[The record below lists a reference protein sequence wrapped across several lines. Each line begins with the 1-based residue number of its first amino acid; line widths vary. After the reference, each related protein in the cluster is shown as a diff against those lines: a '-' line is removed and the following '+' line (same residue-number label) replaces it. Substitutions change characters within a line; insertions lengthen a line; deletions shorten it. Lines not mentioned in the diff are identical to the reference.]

1 MLATGGEAYLHTPEE
16 SLPLFVR
23 LSLDVWAACLG
34 AAAVLVYT
42 AFLLARLAI
51 AKLGDALARRAT
63 IANSKASCHSVASYN
78 QKLLIGAAA
87 ISDTAV
93 INEAALL
100 QLRSSSTAVK

>member
-42 AFLLARLAI
+42 AFLLARLASI
-51 AKLGDALARRAT
+51 KLADALARRAT
-63 IANSKASCHSVASYN
+63 IANSNASCGSTAPHS
-78 QKLLIGAAA
+78 QKVLIGATA
-87 ISDTAV
+87 ISDAAV
-93 INEAALL
+93 INEAALPQL
-100 QLRSSSTAVK
+100 QSS